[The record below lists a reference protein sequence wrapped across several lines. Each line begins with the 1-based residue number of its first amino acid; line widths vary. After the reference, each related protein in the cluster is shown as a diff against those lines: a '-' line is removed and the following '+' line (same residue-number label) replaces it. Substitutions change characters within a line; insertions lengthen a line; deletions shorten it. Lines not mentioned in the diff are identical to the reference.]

1 MKIYSQKSASIQPRR
16 NLYFLAQI
24 DKRSKSL
31 LRFKLRVR
39 SEKCIFGRPRPRSRR
54 LGAEHSQPNSI
65 REHWISVS
73 AESETWLGLPVATGR
88 CRPRSTDPAARP
100 RARGSRGRQP
110 GVAARRAGC
119 PGSLDDAFTKP
130 KVGGAASFR
139 QPNYLPFLPTILTIH
154 LFQHSIFW
162 CRKGALRRV
171 DVEYRDHS

>member
-1 MKIYSQKSASIQPRR
+1 M
-16 NLYFLAQI
+16 AQI
-24 DKRSKSL
+24 EKRSKSV
-31 LRFKLRVR
+31 LRIKLRVR

-88 CRPRSTDPAARP
+88 CPGPDRPTPPLDRGPAGAAAGSPASR
-100 RARGSRGRQP
+100 RGVP
-110 GVAARRAGC
+110 GAL
-119 PGSLDDAFTKP
+119 GSLDDAFTKP

-139 QPNYLPFLPTILTIH
+139 QPNYLPFLRTILTIH

>member
-1 MKIYSQKSASIQPRR
+1 MPSGAKAYKSCRSRQELSDIFFHPCPFFSISFFPKILNSNDYLFSIYSQKSASIQPRR

-39 SEKCIFGRPRPRSRR
+39 SEKCIFGRPRPRSRS

-119 PGSLDDAFTKP
+119 P
-130 KVGGAASFR
+130 V
-139 QPNYLPFLPTILTIH
+139 
-154 LFQHSIFW
+154 LF
-162 CRKGALRRV
+162 G
-171 DVEYRDHS
+171 